1 MADKIN
7 ELILKLYEH
16 NGLPK
21 NEIYLGLRENLK
33 EKVPR
38 SRVRKVLKGKQR
50 YVSKDKKKKTF
61 SNRVYIMKHELKL
74 APSFFEKQ
82 KKSLRENYI
91 LNGIMHTGMQ
101 PRPFKDDVR
110 QKIANIIVTEES

>member
-1 MADKIN
+1 MVDKID
-7 ELILKLYEH
+7 ELILTLYEH

-21 NEIYLGLRENLK
+21 NEIYLALKENLK

-38 SRVRKVLKGKQR
+38 SRVRRVLEGKQR
-50 YVSKDKKKKTF
+50 YVSKEKKKKTF

-74 APSFFEKQ
+74 SPSFFEKQ
-82 KKSLRENYI
+82 KQALRENYI
-91 LNGIMHTGMQ
+91 LNGIMQTGMQ
-101 PRPFKDDVR
+101 PRPFKEDVR